1 MEKAGNSEQ
10 EAYRSTVRLF
20 HFGTSITEGLL
31 YLYLGVCLS
40 DQLYRL
46 SIFFFFGLHA
56 AGWDLLFLA
65 VSIRLA
71 LLLPTLQLFAFEF
84 P

>member
-20 HFGTSITEGLL
+20 HFGASITEGLL
-31 YLYLGVCLS
+31 YLYLCGSSFRPTV
-40 DQLYRL
+40 QTFY
-46 SIFFFFGLHA
+46 FFGFHA
-56 AGWDLLFLA
+56 AGWDLLFPA
-65 VSIRLA
+65 VSVQLA
-71 LLLPTLQLFAFEF
+71 LLVPTLQLFAFEF